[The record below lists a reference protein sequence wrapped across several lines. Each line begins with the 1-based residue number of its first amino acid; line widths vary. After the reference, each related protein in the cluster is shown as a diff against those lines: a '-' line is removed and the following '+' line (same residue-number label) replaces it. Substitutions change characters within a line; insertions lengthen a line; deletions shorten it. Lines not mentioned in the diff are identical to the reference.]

1 MSKLQLAVDNM
12 LTLLDDSKWV
22 HVAPIAEPNFNR
34 IVTLIR
40 AHESTNP
47 DIPITLERS
56 LDSFGFDELDLIEL
70 VMAVEDE
77 FGFVEMLDQP
87 DVEACKTVGDL
98 VALVEKELE
107 KCA

>member
-1 MSKLQLAVDNM
+1 MDQITEVR
-12 LTLLDDSKWV
+12 
-22 HVAPIAEPNFNR
+22 FNK
-34 IVTLIR
+34 VVELIR

-70 VMAVEDE
+70 LMAIEDE
-77 FGFVEMLDQP
+77 FEFGFGGMLDQP

-107 KCA
+107 KC

>member
-1 MSKLQLAVDNM
+1 MDQITEVR
-12 LTLLDDSKWV
+12 
-22 HVAPIAEPNFNR
+22 FNK
-34 IVTLIR
+34 VVELIR

-47 DIPITLERS
+47 DIPIDPERS

-87 DVEACKTVGDL
+87 DVEKCKTVGDL
-98 VALVEKELE
+98 VALVEKEIE
-107 KCA
+107 KC

>member
-1 MSKLQLAVDNM
+1 MDQITEVR
-12 LTLLDDSKWV
+12 
-22 HVAPIAEPNFNR
+22 FNK
-34 IVTLIR
+34 VVELIR

-47 DIPITLERS
+47 DIQITLERS

-77 FGFVEMLDQP
+77 FELDLIELVMAVEDEFEFGFNGMLDQP

-107 KCA
+107 KC

>member
-1 MSKLQLAVDNM
+1 MD
-12 LTLLDDSKWV
+12 
-22 HVAPIAEPNFNR
+22 PITEVRFNK
-34 IVTLIR
+34 VVELIR
-40 AHESTNP
+40 AHENTNP

-77 FGFVEMLDQP
+77 FEFGFDGMLDQP
-87 DVEACKTVGDL
+87 DVEKCKTVGDL

-107 KCA
+107 K